1 MSLESCA
8 EQSASSW
15 RDVLVLQR
23 EVQQGMSE
31 VLATVVQQQMN
42 WEPLRQSDG
51 AMGAVSP
58 PAKD

>member
-15 RDVLVLQR
+15 KDALVLQR

-42 WEPLRQSDG
+42 
-51 AMGAVSP
+51 
-58 PAKD
+58 